1 MAYIG
6 RYTPGGS
13 VRGDVMSQDRIEQF
27 KKVLEMDPND
37 EVVRFGLGKLYAEA
51 GQHQEAAEQFQ
62 AILKL
67 KPDYSAAYLELG
79 KAYRALER
87 PGDAEATLRQGLEVA
102 QQKGD
107 LHIRNQIQALL
118 GA

>member
-1 MAYIG
+1 
-6 RYTPGGS
+6 
-13 VRGDVMSQDRIEQF
+13 VSQDRIEQF

-51 GQHQEAAEQFQ
+51 GRHQEAVEQLE

-79 KAYRALER
+79 KSYRALQRME
-87 PGDAEATLRQGLEVA
+87 EAKVIFMRGLEVA

-107 LHIRNQIQALL
+107 LHVRNQIQAILRE
-118 GA
+118 

>member
-13 VRGDVMSQDRIEQF
+13 VREDGMSQDRIEQF

-62 AILKL
+62 
-67 KPDYSAAYLELG
+67 
-79 KAYRALER
+79 
-87 PGDAEATLRQGLEVA
+87 
-102 QQKGD
+102 
-107 LHIRNQIQALL
+107 
-118 GA
+118 